1 MLLIK
6 RYLYPNINIKSIIKY
21 QDHTEEDEGVHIQ
34 DHQDMVMEAH
44 PDTAMEDH
52 LQDMVMVMDMEGQ
65 TVQKEEIK
73 DVVDALFSRFF

>member
-6 RYLYPNINIKSIIKY
+6 RYLYPKINIKSIIKY

-34 DHQDMVMEAH
+34 DHQDM
-44 PDTAMEDH
+44 AMED
-52 LQDMVMVMDMEGQ
+52 Q